1 MRAERGHAA
10 EEFSSSLQ
18 LASQRKM
25 PTHTCEL
32 LVCVCKTTM
41 AIYSLHFA
49 CCRLWSACRGSA
61 TLCLPDAL
69 QLQELFLEVGLG
81 SAKGEAS
88 RRWLCL
94 INVFHRIMSPRCQ
107 VWQLLI
113 SPTGRSSVSSDS
125 AGDAF
130 SQVCDPCKLGTY
142 TA

>member
-1 MRAERGHAA
+1 MLQRSHP
-10 EEFSSSLQ
+10 SSLQ

-32 LVCVCKTTM
+32 LVCVCNVCKTTM

-94 INVFHRIMSPRCQ
+94 INGFSSHHVAQVPGLATLDLSDWAVFGELRQRRRC
-107 VWQLLI
+107 I
-113 SPTGRSSVSSDS
+113 FASM
-125 AGDAF
+125 
-130 SQVCDPCKLGTY
+130 
-142 TA
+142 